1 MPTFRGAKAR
11 ANMVPHPLPASLGL
25 NAGEDIEARLEP
37 WRKAVRDFDRLM
49 RGVLR
54 GKHAVLFLRRPLD
67 SRVAMEFDHG
77 LAGLRRLGA
86 IHLDLTVPLNGSATR
101 PPHARHQ
108 EHGSD
113 T

>member
-1 MPTFRGAKAR
+1 
-11 ANMVPHPLPASLGL
+11 LPARIRL

-37 WRKAVRDFDRLM
+37 WREAVRDFDRLM

-67 SRVAMEFDHG
+67 GGVAMEFDHS
-77 LAGLRRLGA
+77 LAGFHGLGA
-86 IHLDLTVPLNGSATR
+86 IHLDLKVSLGGHVTW
-101 PPHARHQ
+101 PPYARHQ

-113 T
+113 PAPLLEEHP

>member
-1 MPTFRGAKAR
+1 MPTSRGAKAR

-37 WRKAVRDFDRLM
+37 WRKAVRNFDRLM

-67 SRVAMEFDHG
+67 GSVAVEFDHG
-77 LAGLRRLGA
+77 LAGLRSLGA
-86 IHLDLTVPLNGSATR
+86 IHLDLKVPLGGHFIW
-101 PPHARHQ
+101 PPQA
-108 EHGSD
+108 
-113 T
+113 